1 MNNEKLIYEKFKK
14 MHEQM
19 KLEDLIYNKLEEF
32 KKTRAIA
39 TAAEICDMLIKEAG
53 INEE

>member
-32 KKTRAIA
+32 KETRSIA
-39 TAAEICDMLIKEAG
+39 TAVEICNMIIKG
-53 INEE
+53 SGLDK